1 MAAPPQPQC
10 AHRSCLPFGGP
21 VGSLSH
27 VDLALAAEGGPA
39 PGAASVR
46 SVRGR
51 PAGTGGSPGP
61 AWARPLQSL
70 PLRPR
75 HRMQEVP
82 GFGFVLRVLNRL
94 PFLKGRNDQGSSR
107 SAAQVSGRS
116 TPHPSCLYGGHSGCA
131 YGARGPVAGW
141 PSTAAPATAPEGTR
155 HADRWHQLGQGPA
168 APSWKSPRPGAT
180 LGHGGWSL
188 PPCLSARLTTPGRGA
203 TGQGPRPPRHPLA
216 WSTPSLLASRG
227 LAVLQPTGSWLNQ
240 GTSCREEDS
249 SGPSRGTLA
258 PDLT

>member
-21 VGSLSH
+21 VGSFSH

-75 HRMQEVP
+75 HRMQEVRTGAPPCPAP
-82 GFGFVLRVLNRL
+82 GGRSPVSCKTAVPMGAAGPDPALAADCGWVPAMTCRDHGRGSAGACCSWIGRRFSSLQLLWGFELGIAGDLSVVGNLNRI
-94 PFLKGRNDQGSSR
+94 
-107 SAAQVSGRS
+107 
-116 TPHPSCLYGGHSGCA
+116 
-131 YGARGPVAGW
+131 
-141 PSTAAPATAPEGTR
+141 
-155 HADRWHQLGQGPA
+155 
-168 APSWKSPRPGAT
+168 
-180 LGHGGWSL
+180 
-188 PPCLSARLTTPGRGA
+188 
-203 TGQGPRPPRHPLA
+203 
-216 WSTPSLLASRG
+216 
-227 LAVLQPTGSWLNQ
+227 
-240 GTSCREEDS
+240 
-249 SGPSRGTLA
+249 
-258 PDLT
+258 